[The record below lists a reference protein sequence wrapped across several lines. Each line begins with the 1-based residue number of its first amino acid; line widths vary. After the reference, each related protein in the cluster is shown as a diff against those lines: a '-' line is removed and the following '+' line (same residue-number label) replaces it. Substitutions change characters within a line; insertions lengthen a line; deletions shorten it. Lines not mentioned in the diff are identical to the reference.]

1 VTEKLYANNL
11 QIQMQVFQE
20 RKTFMRLFIRSS
32 QMKRALLI
40 LMLKNTLPTDVEELK
55 LVWAD
60 FNDNVNWKVNA

>member
-1 VTEKLYANNL
+1 
-11 QIQMQVFQE
+11 MQVFQE

>member
-1 VTEKLYANNL
+1 
-11 QIQMQVFQE
+11 MQVFQE
-20 RKTFMRLFIRSS
+20 KKTFMRLFIRSS

-55 LVWAD
+55 QVWAD